1 MPSELDDL
9 VLSQVPANKPQ
20 GLTFDD
26 VPVRN
31 DIGPLTAFV
40 RGTRRGGSS
49 GWDDELAG
57 LAAAS
62 YLAHQGGHDFG
73 YYYDPKAFIR
83 DVLAGGARVTA
94 ENFAP
99 ALFGQ
104 EGSRAYDKAVAV
116 ERGRVKAAEEQYP
129 RTTLA
134 GEIVG
139 GLTTPFGG
147 SLRTGAKLSER
158 MLQGTKIGALLG
170 AIGGAGRGE
179 DLAGRAW
186 GATIGVP
193 LGGAVGG
200 ALGAAA
206 PALAKGAE
214 WLRSAGARAAQ
225 PLVRAVRDPL
235 HTSKPQQ
242 RDSAPSQSLTA
253 GFYPPPRMQR
263 DFAADYPN
271 GAPINDKGQLL
282 LDVDSYPLEGTK
294 RIVGRQT
301 LGGSDKAL
309 RRDAIGPLA
318 KDLTGELP
326 YKVPAS
332 RMKGAVGFTQQRNG
346 LPEGIWYAEELS
358 PNDAAAVIVHELGHA
373 LHMHTR
379 KKLSELT
386 ETSTVQKELRR
397 VYDHLNNPNPDRGRY
412 PKPEIEQFKPIDFG
426 YLPHQWPDEYLAEA
440 ARAYMMYPGWF
451 KTVAPETAKA
461 LRQVVREHQEIRKY
475 IRLNSLAPTTVGGAA
490 AAGAGLLGGSQEEAA
505 TGG

>member
-9 VLSQVPANKPQ
+9 VLSQGPANRPR

-31 DIGPLTAFV
+31 NVGPLTAFV

-49 GWDDELAG
+49 GWDDEMAG

-62 YLAHQGGHDFG
+62 YLAHQGGHALG

-83 DVLAGGARVTA
+83 DILAGGARVTA
-94 ENFAP
+94 KNFAP
-99 ALFGQ
+99 SLFGP
-104 EGSRAYDKAVAV
+104 EGSKAYDKAVAA
-116 ERGRVKAAEEQYP
+116 ERERFKAAEEQYP
-129 RTTLA
+129 GTTLA

-139 GLTTPFGG
+139 GLALPLGS
-147 SLRTGAKLSER
+147 SLRAGAKLGER
-158 MLQGTKIGALLG
+158 MLHGTKIGTLLG

-179 DLAGRAW
+179 DLADRAW
-186 GATIGVP
+186 GAAIGAP

-206 PALAKGAE
+206 PALANGAE
-214 WLRSAGARAAQ
+214 WLRGAGARVAQ
-225 PLVRAVRDPL
+225 PLIKAVRDPL
-235 HTSKPQQ
+235 HTSKLQQ
-242 RDSAPSQSLTA
+242 SDSAPSRALTA

-263 DFAADYPN
+263 DFAGDYPN
-271 GAPINDKGQLL
+271 GAPVNDKGQLL
-282 LDVDSYPLEGTK
+282 LDIDGYPLEGTK

-301 LGGSDKAL
+301 LEGSDRAL
-309 RRDAIGPLA
+309 GRDAISALA
-318 KDLTGELP
+318 EDLTGELP
-326 YKVPAS
+326 YMVPAS
-332 RMKGAVGFTQQRNG
+332 RMNGAVGFTHQRNG

-358 PNDAAAVIVHELGHA
+358 PDDAAAVIAHEIGHA

-386 ETSTVQKELRR
+386 ETPTVQKELRR
-397 VYDHLNNPNPDRGRY
+397 VYDQLNNPNPDRGRY
-412 PKPEIEQFKPIDFG
+412 PKPEIEQFGPLDLG
-426 YLPHQWPDEYLAEA
+426 YVPHQWPDEYLAEA
-440 ARAYMMYPGWF
+440 ARAYMMYPAWF

-461 LRQVVREHQEIRKY
+461 LRQVVREHQDVRKY
-475 IRLNSLAPTTVGGAA
+475 IRLNSLAPTAVGGAA
-490 AAGAGLLGGSQEEAA
+490 AGAGFLGGSQEDAA